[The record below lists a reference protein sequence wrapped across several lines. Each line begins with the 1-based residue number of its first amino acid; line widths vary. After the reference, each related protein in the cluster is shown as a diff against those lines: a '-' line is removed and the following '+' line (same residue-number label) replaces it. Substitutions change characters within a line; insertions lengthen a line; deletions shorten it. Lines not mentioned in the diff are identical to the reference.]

1 MWPGSDVAGLAAGPG
16 LAPDAAP
23 DPAAAPLLSV
33 RGVTLA
39 FGPKVI
45 QHDLSFDVRR
55 GSIFAVMGGSGCGKS
70 TVLRSM
76 IGLLRPGAGSVLVA
90 GEDYWAASEA
100 RRAVIG
106 RRCGVLFQGAALWSA
121 LTVGENV
128 ALPMQMLTKL
138 DAAAIP
144 RFTQVKLGL
153 VGMADAGGLLPSE
166 LSGGMR
172 KRAGLAR
179 ALALDPDILFLDE
192 PSARLDPV
200 TSSRLDD
207 LILNLR
213 DGLGA
218 TIVMVSHELPSLFAI
233 ADDGV
238 FLDAQTRTA
247 IAHGGPTTLRDTC
260 PDPQVQAFMQRGR
273 TAGAGVRAR

>member
-1 MWPGSDVAGLAAGPG
+1 MRD
-16 LAPDAAP
+16 
-23 DPAAAPLLSV
+23 
-33 RGVTLA
+33 VTLA

-45 QHDLSFDVRR
+45 QHDLAFDVRR

-70 TVLRSM
+70 TVLKSM
-76 IGLLRPGAGSVLVA
+76 IGLLRPRVGSILVD

-100 RRAVIG
+100 RRTGIG
-106 RRCGVLFQGAALWSA
+106 RRFGVLFQSAALWSA

-128 ALPMQMLTKL
+128 ALPMQMFTLL
-138 DAAAIP
+138 DAAAIG
-144 RFTQVKLGL
+144 RLVRLKLAL
-153 VGMADAGGLLPSE
+153 VGMETAIDQLPSE

-179 ALALDPDILFLDE
+179 ALSLDPDVLFFDE
-192 PSARLDPV
+192 PSAGLDPI

-218 TIVMVSHELPSLFAI
+218 TIVIVSHELPSLFAI

-238 FLDAQTRTA
+238 FLDAQTKTA
-247 IAHGGPTTLRDTC
+247 IAHGSPLALRDSC
-260 PDPQVQAFMQRGR
+260 PDPQVEAFMRRERPEALTDGKHPPS
-273 TAGAGVRAR
+273 